1 MNDRIVGRLI
11 SALIL
16 VFLFCYI
23 IYSGV
28 RYFYSPYQTE
38 TAYLYT
44 VAETYR
50 TDAIAVRDEV
60 LLSQPK
66 DELLSYVRKDGEVVK
81 AGAVVAHIYQT
92 QRDAVNTAQLKRI
105 NDEAELLKKAQ
116 SSSADILRTELLS
129 AQLNDSVENVVRAI
143 SSRSLKEISTLRDKV
158 HLSLGQYRV
167 STGRDEDYQRRISYL
182 SKKANELS
190 AETDAQY
197 DVVKTDIGGYFSSTT
212 DGYEDILRPELEGI
226 SAKELEKLIS
236 GSSKP
241 KKPDSAGRIQKGHYW
256 YYAAVIPKEELYRFK
271 EGVSVELDLGIEGC
285 DAVPALISEI
295 RADDSG
301 DAIVMLKTGYIN
313 EALISERIVKMDIR
327 FKSYSGLRISSSALR
342 YDGLTEG
349 VYVKNG
355 NLISFKAIERIYTDE
370 DFILCKS
377 AAVTDDNEEDGKKRY
392 EPLKQFDEII
402 IKGTE
407 LYDGKVI

>member
-1 MNDRIVGRLI
+1 MNDRIVGKLI

-60 LLSQPK
+60 LLSQPA

-81 AGAVVAHIYQT
+81 AGAVVAHIYKTEQ
-92 QRDAVNTAQLKRI
+92 DAVNTAQLERI
-105 NDEAELLKKAQ
+105 NSEIELLKKAQ
-116 SSSADILRTELLS
+116 ASSADILRIELLN
-129 AQLNDSVENVVRAI
+129 AELNDSVEKVVKAVA
-143 SSRSLKEISTLRDKV
+143 SRNLKEINTLRDKV
-158 HLSLGQYRV
+158 QLALGQYRV
-167 STGRDEDYQRRISYL
+167 STGRDDGYQRRIAYL
-182 SKKANELS
+182 NKKANELS
-190 AETDAQY
+190 VATNAQY
-197 DVVKTDIGGYFSSTT
+197 DVVTTDIGGYFSSAA
-212 DGYEDILRPELEGI
+212 DGYEELLQPELEGV
-226 SAKELEKLIS
+226 SAKELEKLIN
-236 GSSKP
+236 GNNKP
-241 KKPDSAGRIQKGHYW
+241 KKPDSAGKIQIGHDW

-271 EGVSVELDLGIEGC
+271 KGVSVELDLGIENC
-285 DAVPALISEI
+285 DAIPALIADI
-295 RADDSG
+295 REEESG
-301 DAIVMLKTGYIN
+301 DAIVMLKTSYIN
-313 EALISERIVKMDIR
+313 ETLISERTVKLEIR

-355 NLISFKAIERIYTDE
+355 NLINFKAIERIYTDE

-377 AAVTDDNEEDGKKRY
+377 AAVIEDEEDGKKHY

-402 IKGTE
+402 VKGTE